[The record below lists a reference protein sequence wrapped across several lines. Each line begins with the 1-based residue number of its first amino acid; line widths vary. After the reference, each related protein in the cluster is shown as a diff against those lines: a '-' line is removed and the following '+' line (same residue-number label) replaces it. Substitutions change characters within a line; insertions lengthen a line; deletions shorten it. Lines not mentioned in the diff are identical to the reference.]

1 MIFTGHVIKQ
11 PYCDHCVVYHLFIY
25 RLLIVEKWAKY
36 TLRNGTE
43 QLQGH
48 TMGNKYKIIIFV
60 LDHCLGNISAYY
72 RLQVYPLEHQTI
84 LSCF

>member
-1 MIFTGHVIKQ
+1 MF
-11 PYCDHCVVYHLFIY
+11 
-25 RLLIVEKWAKY
+25 AKFSRVGKANY

-60 LDHCLGNISAYY
+60 LDHCFGEYFGL
-72 RLQVYPLEHQTI
+72 
-84 LSCF
+84 LSITSLSS